1 MQNISIHP
9 KKIQLMKKLLTLIT
23 VFTMGVSAFA
33 GGLLTNTNQS
43 VHFLRNPAQDASTDI
58 DAAYSNPAGL
68 IYLTDG
74 FHFSLTNQSAF
85 QTRTVTSTFAPF
97 AGFGGNATKV
107 YEAKTKALL
116 IPSFQLAYKK
126 NRLALSASFAVIG
139 GGGEATFS
147 NGLPSFEA
155 PVSMI
160 PLGLNAAGVNT
171 TGYSLEQYLNG
182 SQFIFGFQVNGTYKF
197 NDVLSGS
204 VGVRINYLT
213 GSYDGYLRNIQINPQ
228 HPSLNPSGSMMSANT
243 FFSNAAAAANGASA
257 SLEPIV
263 TAGYGTAT
271 LSQLVAAGKLTQAQ
285 VSALGAG
292 LGKDVSAYTVTQV
305 QGGYKAA
312 ATSYTANAAKTA
324 NKEVDC
330 KQTGMGI
337 TPILGLDIR
346 PLDNLLIGLK
356 YEFGTKL
363 NVTNKTRVDDTG
375 LYPDGQVNRNDIPAL
390 LTIGAQYTLDKVK
403 ISGGYHHFYDTDAKL
418 PNDRQKTIN
427 SGINEYLLGA
437 EYSINKCFLISAG
450 GQLTRT
456 GVTDDYQKD
465 MSYSLNSVSF
475 GFGGAVNLTKQ
486 LRLNVAYFFTKYDK
500 WTKVVDKDKIFDPVA
515 NTKGYNG
522 TSLGGTDVYDRT
534 NNVIGVGLD
543 YNF

>member
-1 MQNISIHP
+1 
-9 KKIQLMKKLLTLIT
+9 MKKLFTLIT
-23 VFTMGVSAFA
+23 AFSMGVSAFA

-68 IYLTDG
+68 IYLPDG

-97 AGFGGNATKV
+97 AAYGGNATKV
-107 YEAKTKALL
+107 YNAKTEALL
-116 IPSFQLAYKK
+116 IPSFQAAYKK
-126 NRLALSASFAVIG
+126 DKLALSASFAIIG

-160 PLGLNAAGVNT
+160 PMGLTAAGVRT
-171 TGYSLEQYLNG
+171 TNYSMEQYLNG
-182 SQFIFGFQVNGTYKF
+182 KQFIFGFQVNGTYKF
-197 NDVLSGS
+197 NEIISGS

-228 HPSLNPSGSMMSANT
+228 HPSLNPSGNMMPANT
-243 FFSNAAAAANGASA
+243 FFTNAAAAANGASA
-257 SLEPIV
+257 SLDPVV
-263 TAGYGTAT
+263 TAGYGTYT
-271 LSQLVAAGKLTQAQ
+271 MSQLVSAGVLTSAQ

-292 LGKDVSAYTVTQV
+292 LGKNVSDYTATQV

-312 ATSYTANAAKTA
+312 AGSYTANAAKTA
-324 NKEVDC
+324 DKEVDC
-330 KQTGMGI
+330 KQTGWGI
-337 TPILGLDIR
+337 TPILGLDIH
-346 PLDNLLIGLK
+346 PIDNLLIGLK

-363 NVTNKTRVDDTG
+363 NVTNNTRVDNTG
-375 LYPDGQVNRNDIPAL
+375 LYPDGEVNRNDIPAL

-403 ISGGYHHFYDTDAKL
+403 ISGGYHYFYDTDAKL
-418 PNDRQKTIN
+418 PKDRQNTIN
-427 SGINEYLLGA
+427 SGLNEYLLGA
-437 EYSINKCFLISAG
+437 EYSINKTFLVSAG

-465 MSYSLNSVSF
+465 MSYSLNSVSI

-500 WTKVVDKDKIFDPVA
+500 WTKAVDKNKVYDPA
-515 NTKGYNG
+515 TNTKGYNG

>member
-1 MQNISIHP
+1 
-9 KKIQLMKKLLTLIT
+9 MKKLITLIT
-23 VFTMGVSAFA
+23 AFAIGVSAFA

-68 IYLTDG
+68 IYMTDG

-97 AGFGGNATKV
+97 AGFGGSATKV
-107 YEAKTKALL
+107 YKANTKALL
-116 IPSFQLAYKK
+116 IPSFQMAYKK
-126 NRLALSASFAVIG
+126 NKFALSASFAIIG
-139 GGGEATFS
+139 GGGEATFA

-160 PLGLNAAGVNT
+160 PLGLTAAGVNT

-197 NDVLSGS
+197 NDVLSGA

-228 HPSLNPSGSMMSANT
+228 HPSLNPTGNMMSANT
-243 FFSNAAAAANGASA
+243 FFTNAALAANGASA
-257 SLEPIV
+257 SLDPLV
-263 TAGYGTAT
+263 ANYGSMTM
-271 LSQLVAAGKLTQAQ
+271 SQLVAAHVLNATQVAT
-285 VSALGAG
+285 LGAG
-292 LGKDVSAYTVTQV
+292 LGKDVSAYTVNQV

-312 ATSYTANAAKTA
+312 ANSYTANAAKTA

-363 NVTNKTRVDDTG
+363 SITNKTRVDDTG
-375 LYPDGQVNRNDIPAL
+375 LYPDGAVNRNDIPAL
-390 LTIGAQYTLDKVK
+390 LTIGAQYTLNKLKV
-403 ISGGYHHFYDTDAKL
+403 SGGYHHFYDTDAKL
-418 PNDRQKTIN
+418 PDDRQKSIHN
-427 SGINEYLLGA
+427 GINEYLLGA
-437 EYSINKCFLISAG
+437 EYSINKRFLISAG
-450 GQLTRT
+450 GQLTRS

-500 WTKVVDKDKIFDPVA
+500 WTKVVDKDKIFDAAA

>member
-1 MQNISIHP
+1 
-9 KKIQLMKKLLTLIT
+9 MKKLITLIT
-23 VFTMGVSAFA
+23 AFSMGVSAFA

-97 AGFGGNATKV
+97 AANGGNATKV
-107 YEAKTKALL
+107 YNAKTNAPL
-116 IPSFQLAYKK
+116 IPSFQAAYKK
-126 NRLALSASFAVIG
+126 DKLALSASFAIIG
-139 GGGEATFS
+139 GGGEATFA

-155 PVSMI
+155 PVSLI
-160 PLGLNAAGVNT
+160 PMGLTAAGVKT
-171 TGYSLEQYLNG
+171 TNYSIEQYLNG
-182 SQFIFGFQVNGTYKF
+182 KQFIFGFQLNATYKF
-197 NDVLSGS
+197 NDMISGA
-204 VGVRINYLT
+204 VGVRVNYLT

-228 HPSLNPSGSMMSANT
+228 HASLNPNGNMMPANT
-243 FFSNAAAAANGASA
+243 FFTNAATAANGASA
-257 SLEPIV
+257 SLDPVV
-263 TAGYGTAT
+263 TAGYGAYTM
-271 LSQLVAAGKLTQAQ
+271 SQLVSAGVIKSAQ
-285 VSALGAG
+285 VTALSNG
-292 LGKDVSAYTVTQV
+292 LGTNVSSYTVNQV

-312 ATSYTANAAKTA
+312 ATSYTTNAAKTA
-324 NKEVDC
+324 DKVVDC
-330 KQTGMGI
+330 KQTGWGV
-337 TPILGLDIR
+337 TPILGLDIH

-363 NVTNKTRVDDTG
+363 NVTNDTKVDNTG
-375 LYPDGQVNRNDIPAL
+375 LYPDGEVNRNDIPAL

-403 ISGGYHHFYDTDAKL
+403 ITGGYHHFYDTEAKL
-418 PNDRQKTIN
+418 PNDRQKSIN

-437 EYSINKCFLISAG
+437 EYAINKTFLVSAG

-456 GVTDDYQKD
+456 GVTDAYQKD
-465 MSYSLNSVSF
+465 MSYSLNSVSI

-500 WTKVVDKDKIFDPVA
+500 WTKVVDKDQVFNAAA

-522 TSLGGTDVYDRT
+522 TGLGGTDVYDRT

>member
-1 MQNISIHP
+1 
-9 KKIQLMKKLLTLIT
+9 MKKLLTLFTSLSIG
-23 VFTMGVSAFA
+23 VFAFA

-43 VHFLRNPAQDASTDI
+43 VHFLRNPAQDATTDI
-58 DAAYSNPAGL
+58 NAAYSNPAGL
-68 IYLTDG
+68 IYLSDG

-97 AGFGGNATKV
+97 AAYGGNATKV
-107 YEAKTKALL
+107 YEAKTNAML
-116 IPSFQLAYKK
+116 IPSFQAAYKK
-126 NRLALSASFAVIG
+126 NNLALSASFAVIG

-160 PLGLNAAGVNT
+160 PLSLTAAGVRT

-197 NDVLSGS
+197 NEMISGA

-228 HPSLNPSGSMMSANT
+228 HPILNPGGNMMSANT
-243 FFSNAAAAANGASA
+243 FF
-257 SLEPIV
+257 
-263 TAGYGTAT
+263 TKAG
-271 LSQLVAAGKLTQAQ
+271 
-285 VSALGAG
+285 
-292 LGKDVSAYTVTQV
+292 
-305 QGGYKAA
+305 
-312 ATSYTANAAKTA
+312 NAAKAAMTA
-324 NKEVDC
+324 DKEVDC

-337 TPILGLDIR
+337 TPILGLDIH
-346 PLDNLLIGLK
+346 PLDHLLIGLK

-363 NVTNKTRVDDTG
+363 NVTNKTRVDNTG
-375 LYPDGQVNRNDIPAL
+375 LYPDGEVNRNDIPAL
-390 LTIGAQYTLDKVK
+390 LTIGAQYSFDKLK

-418 PNDRQKTIN
+418 PDDRQKSIK

-465 MSYSLNSVSF
+465 MSYSLNSVSI

-500 WTKVVDKDKIFDPVA
+500 WTKVVDKDKIFDPIT

-534 NNVIGVGLD
+534 NNVIGVSLD

>member
-1 MQNISIHP
+1 
-9 KKIQLMKKLLTLIT
+9 MKKLFTLIT
-23 VFTMGVSAFA
+23 AFSMGVSAFA

-68 IYLTDG
+68 IYLPDG

-85 QTRTVTSTFAPF
+85 QTRRVTSTFAPF
-97 AGFGGNATKV
+97 AAYGGNATKV
-107 YEAKTKALL
+107 YNAKTEALL
-116 IPSFQLAYKK
+116 IPSFQAAYKK
-126 NRLALSASFAVIG
+126 DKLALSASFAIIG

-160 PLGLNAAGVNT
+160 PLSLTAAGVRT
-171 TGYSLEQYLNG
+171 TNYSMEQYLNG
-182 SQFIFGFQVNGTYKF
+182 KQFIFGFQVNGTYKF
-197 NDVLSGS
+197 NEIISGS
-204 VGVRINYLT
+204 VGARINYLT

-228 HPSLNPSGSMMSANT
+228 HPLLNPSGNMMSANT
-243 FFSNAAAAANGASA
+243 FFTNAGM
-257 SLEPIV
+257 
-263 TAGYGTAT
+263 
-271 LSQLVAAGKLTQAQ
+271 
-285 VSALGAG
+285 
-292 LGKDVSAYTVTQV
+292 
-305 QGGYKAA
+305 
-312 ATSYTANAAKTA
+312 TANAAMTA

-330 KQTGMGI
+330 KQTGWGV
-337 TPILGLDIR
+337 TPILGLDIH
-346 PLDNLLIGLK
+346 PIDNLLIGLK

-363 NVTNKTRVDDTG
+363 NVTNNTRVDNTG
-375 LYPDGQVNRNDIPAL
+375 LYPDGEVNRNDIPAL

-418 PNDRQKTIN
+418 PKDRQNTIN
-427 SGINEYLLGA
+427 SGLNEYLLGA
-437 EYSINKCFLISAG
+437 EYSINKTVLVSAG

-465 MSYSLNSVSF
+465 MSYSLNSVSI

-500 WTKVVDKDKIFDPVA
+500 WTKVVDKNKVYDPA
-515 NTKGYNG
+515 TNTKGYNG